1 NTYRDNVCKDLTLP
15 NQTQLSIDTDNKR
28 WRRILRDA
36 TILSCDEF
44 WLQDYFEEQLSL
56 LNPQMK
62 FVKFERTK
70 NNHYLRG
77 YAPDISFARKGLKVN
92 SNNVL
97 FIIELKKTGR
107 NFLSGDLLQVCNYGC
122 CILDEQKSRDHATF
136 AISNGLYIN
145 FYHMYRDK
153 KLDAIENLIL
163 YNDYGACPGLDLLIS
178 VISSPV
184 YKY

>member
-1 NTYRDNVCKDLTLP
+1 MNFGFSNQKNITVPDNLFMIKNHFDGE
-15 NQTQLSIDTDNKR
+15 SR
-28 WRRILRDA
+28 
-36 TILSCDEF
+36 
-44 WLQDYFEEQLSL
+44 LQDYFEEQLSL

-136 AISNGLYIN
+136 AISN
-145 FYHMYRDK
+145 
-153 KLDAIENLIL
+153 
-163 YNDYGACPGLDLLIS
+163 
-178 VISSPV
+178 
-184 YKY
+184 